1 MPVVIDHDIRPIEN
15 FEFQRAETSKTG
27 VKTFSLQ
34 ITDGVEISETSKT
47 GVKTFSLKSKGPIA
61 NLYSLAL
68 YGRNYNLDL
77 K

>member
-1 MPVVIDHDIRPIEN
+1 MPVVIDHDIRPLEN
-15 FEFQRAETSKTG
+15 FEFQRA
-27 VKTFSLQ
+27 
-34 ITDGVEISETSKT
+34 EISETSKT
-47 GVKTFSLKSKGPIA
+47 GVKTFSLKSKGPIS

>member
-15 FEFQRAETSKTG
+15 FEFQRA
-27 VKTFSLQ
+27 
-34 ITDGVEISETSKT
+34 ETSKT